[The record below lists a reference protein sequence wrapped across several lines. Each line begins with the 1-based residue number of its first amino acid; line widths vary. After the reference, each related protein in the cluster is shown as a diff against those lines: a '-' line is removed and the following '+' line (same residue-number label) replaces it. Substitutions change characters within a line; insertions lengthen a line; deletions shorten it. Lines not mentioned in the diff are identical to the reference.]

1 MHRAKCFLASVL
13 PESLRLF
20 AAAILIVDFT
30 FPSFSVRAQENTQQ
44 PHEGDEIA
52 VNLACGS
59 ATIAMVRDGVVI
71 GALENP
77 IEPNTRPPEIIPL
90 GSQSAGVL
98 FGTEDWHAF
107 WPPALIASLG
117 VELPRIRAQGA
128 PTGPSLKAGNIGYGS
143 RIEFIG
149 RGLTE
154 RLRQLFSL
162 FHGKLDV
169 QEDEPVAE
177 LILLNFDPR
186 EGSEVWLLEY
196 TLTQTQER
204 GEYYQ
209 TSLKP
214 PSYTQLWPPDKK
226 QPKTL
231 VGAQYPADDA
241 APTLLDL
248 IQKNDPRLAG
258 LSSDAANA
266 AVKDAIVK
274 GDIQKLKVTDA
285 TQFLRAAL
293 DAVASKSQRQEI
305 AVIDATGFEWILPPP
320 PPEKQSEEIKER
332 PAGAPTL
339 RKPPPGGPTLQ
350 KPPSQ

>member
-1 MHRAKCFLASVL
+1 MRPVKCSIVILAVVL
-13 PESLRLF
+13 FSLK
-20 AAAILIVDFT
+20 A
-30 FPSFSVRAQENTQQ
+30 PAQDSLQQ
-44 PHEGDEIA
+44 AHEGDEIA

-59 ATIAMVRDGVVI
+59 ATIAVVRDGIVI
-71 GALENP
+71 AAIENP
-77 IEPNTRPPEIIPL
+77 IEANTRPPEIIAL

-98 FGTEDWHAF
+98 FGAENWHAF
-107 WPPALIASLG
+107 WPPTLFASLG
-117 VELPRIRAQGA
+117 VELPRMHAQGA
-128 PTGPSLKAGNIGYGS
+128 PTGPSLRSGNIGYGN

-149 RGLTE
+149 RGVTE

-162 FHGKLDV
+162 FHGKLEV
-169 QEDEPVAE
+169 QEDEPVVE

-186 EGSEVWLLEY
+186 EGSEVWLLEF
-196 TLTQTQER
+196 TLTQSQER

-214 PSYTQLWPPDKK
+214 PSYTQLWPPEKK

-231 VGAQYPADDA
+231 VGAQYPPDDA

-248 IQKNDPRLAG
+248 IQKNDPRLSG
-258 LSSDAANA
+258 LSSDAVNA
-266 AVKDAIVK
+266 SVKDSIVR

-285 TQFLRAAL
+285 TQFLRAAT
-293 DAVASKSQRQEI
+293 DAITTKEQRQEI

-320 PPEKQSEEIKER
+320 APEKQTEELKER

-339 RKPPPGGPTLQ
+339 RKPTPGAPTLQ
-350 KPPSQ
+350 KPPSR